1 MRKDDLE
8 PGKEQLL
15 QTIED
20 RAKLVSLE
28 FERLARSQLYK
39 LVSRERCGSHAKKDM
54 LGIWAEGNSCSGQFL
69 KYRCLTELQ

>member
-28 FERLARSQLYK
+28 RLVLERLARSQLYK
-39 LVSRERCGSHAKKDM
+39 FVVSRERCGSHAKKDM
-54 LGIWAEGNSCSGQFL
+54 SGIL
-69 KYRCLTELQ
+69 K